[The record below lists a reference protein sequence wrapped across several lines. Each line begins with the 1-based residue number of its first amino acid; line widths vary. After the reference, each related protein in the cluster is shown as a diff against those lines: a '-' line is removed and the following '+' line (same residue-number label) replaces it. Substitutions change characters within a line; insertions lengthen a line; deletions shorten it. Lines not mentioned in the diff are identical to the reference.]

1 MYALATKIVNN
12 MKLPKGLAKKLGK
25 QHPCLDAVIFSD

>member
-1 MYALATKIVNN
+1 MYALVTKIVNN

-25 QHPCLDAVIFSD
+25 QHPCLGAVIFSN